1 MAKYVKLTKEQNRKC
16 KLTDEQLVDIR
27 ARYKS
32 GEPKKSI
39 ARDYGVTPE
48 AIYWQCLPDEEKK
61 RRAAAAAKRVGTNYR
76 PAQAADT
83 RAYRKEILGGQHEAY
98 ERELAY
104 KLRFKKD
111 RPKELDSMSITEKA
125 KRGAEAAKQ
134 YWKNKKSQ
142 GFDTVPRDL
151 TT

>member
-1 MAKYVKLTKEQNRKC
+1 MEYKKLTKEQNRRC

-27 ARYKS
+27 ARYMS

-39 ARDYGVTPE
+39 AQDYGVTPE
-48 AIYWQCLPDEEKK
+48 AIYWQMLPDEEKK
-61 RRAAAAAKRVGTNYR
+61 RRAAASNKRAGTNYR
-76 PAQAADT
+76 PNQAKDT
-83 RAYRKEILGGQHEAY
+83 RAYRKEILNGQHEAY

-111 RPKELDSMSITEKA
+111 RPKELDQMTVSEKA
-125 KRGAEAAKQ
+125 KRGAEASKQ